1 MSYKSL
7 YFCIVFAN
15 FYQISKS
22 MSDLITL
29 LDLSPNSYLLLTNR
43 DQISQQFIFD
53 VLIQDLVKKDNQ
65 LLLILLSNNW
75 TNYSTIAAKCGLN
88 LKNLRDKQLI
98 KVIDIISEEQFD
110 YQKFVFKLNEEL
122 SHLSSNSVLLIDVL
136 SLFLIV
142 LILKLFINCFINCE
156 SIVLRIIKFLWLTL
170 IFLQKKMTKKF
181 IDLWFLSLIKAIFGV
196 KSTKRGFWPL
206 ISESLKIR
214 KRRDNCYKQM
224 NYKLNERS
232 VKLLPLGSHLL

>member
-1 MSYKSL
+1 
-7 YFCIVFAN
+7 
-15 FYQISKS
+15 

-122 SHLSSNSVLLIDVL
+122 SHLSSNSVVLIDDL
-136 SLFLIV
+136 SLF
-142 LILKLFINCFINCE
+142 F
-156 SIVLRIIKFLWLTL
+156 S
-170 IFLQKKMTKKF
+170 
-181 IDLWFLSLIKAIFGV
+181 LSLNFEVIYKLVHKLRVNCSQNNQILVIGSHFPSEEDDEEVHRLVVSIAH
-196 KSTKRGFWPL
+196 KSDIWCEVNKTRTGFSPL
-206 ISESLKIR
+206 ISGSLKIH
-214 KRRDNCYKQM
+214 KRRDNCYKEM
-224 NYKLNERS
+224 NYKLSERS